1 MLSFALLYDIP
12 TLYVRSHS
20 FTCRQAG
27 VDLPLIVKA
36 GAFISGALGRA
47 SGSKV
52 NIAMENKRAKDAK
65 AAAASATAKL

>member
-1 MLSFALLYDIP
+1 MPSFLQTYA
-12 TLYVRSHS
+12 
-20 FTCRQAG
+20 QAG

-52 NIAMENKRAKDAK
+52 NIAIENKRAKDAK
-65 AAAASATAKL
+65 AAAATATAKL

>member
-1 MLSFALLYDIP
+1 MNDIP
-12 TLYVRSHS
+12 TLLSYS
-20 FTCRQAG
+20 FTHRQAG

-65 AAAASATAKL
+65 AAAAATATAKL